1 MQGLAPLYALLQC
14 TGISTITC
22 FKLADYLSCELSQI
36 PSQPI
41 ANLLGAGLTRAQIA
55 QLRADY
61 TQPIERLYAWQA
73 QANDIDRHIILCTD
87 EHYPQTLLQ
96 VSDRPLLLF
105 AEGNIELLA
114 CHQIA
119 IVGARRASEI
129 GKQQAHNFAQQ
140 LALRHWVITSGLAQ
154 GIDAQAHRGALS
166 AQGGTI
172 AVLGHGHQHM
182 YPKHHCVLRDQIL
195 KAKGCVVSEF
205 LPHQPPKPT
214 NFPKRNRIISGLSMG
229 TFVVEAQHKSGS
241 LITANQALNENRT
254 VFAMPGRIDDVNVS
268 GCHALI
274 KQGALLVDHVDDI
287 DLYFTDLEK
296 PNSCPISNNNNKY
309 SQENLSHSDLLDSV
323 GFEITAIDTIAA
335 HSNLPLPQLLA
346 KLLEYELRGKVAA
359 VSGGYI
365 KLRGD
370 NYV

>member
-41 ANLLGAGLTRAQIA
+41 ANLLSAGLTRAQIA

-182 YPKHHCVLRDQIL
+182 YPKHHCLLRDQIL

-214 NFPKRNRIISGLSMG
+214 NFPKRNRIISGLSL
-229 TFVVEAQHKSGS
+229 S
-241 LITANQALNENRT
+241 LIH
-254 VFAMPGRIDDVNVS
+254 I
-268 GCHALI
+268 
-274 KQGALLVDHVDDI
+274 
-287 DLYFTDLEK
+287 
-296 PNSCPISNNNNKY
+296 
-309 SQENLSHSDLLDSV
+309 
-323 GFEITAIDTIAA
+323 
-335 HSNLPLPQLLA
+335 
-346 KLLEYELRGKVAA
+346 
-359 VSGGYI
+359 
-365 KLRGD
+365 
-370 NYV
+370 

>member
-41 ANLLGAGLTRAQIA
+41 ANLLSAGLTRAQIA

-61 TQPIERLYAWQA
+61 TQPIARLYAWQA
-73 QANDIDRHIILCTD
+73 QANDIERHIILCTD

-129 GKQQAHNFAQQ
+129 GKQQAYNFAQQ

-195 KAKGCVVSEF
+195 KANGCVVSEF

-214 NFPKRNRIISGLSMG
+214 HFPKRNRIISGLSMG

-296 PNSCPISNNNNKY
+296 PNSCPISSKNNKY

-323 GFEITAIDTIAA
+323 GFEITAIDKF
-335 HSNLPLPQLLA
+335 S
-346 KLLEYELRGKVAA
+346 
-359 VSGGYI
+359 
-365 KLRGD
+365 
-370 NYV
+370 

>member
-41 ANLLGAGLTRAQIA
+41 SNLLSAGLTRAQIA

-73 QANDIDRHIILCTD
+73 
-87 EHYPQTLLQ
+87 
-96 VSDRPLLLF
+96 
-105 AEGNIELLA
+105 
-114 CHQIA
+114 
-119 IVGARRASEI
+119 
-129 GKQQAHNFAQQ
+129 
-140 LALRHWVITSGLAQ
+140 
-154 GIDAQAHRGALS
+154 HRGALS

-172 AVLGHGHQHM
+172 AVLGHGHQHT